1 MRVVCFQERN
11 SVESRETFKLGK
23 VSAVLPAIHLEPVG
37 APFSPSQ
44 NHQLELSLPHA
55 AHAFS
60 LKQLRAIVSTEVKGQ
75 RVNIVQRRKYV

>member
-1 MRVVCFQERN
+1 MKETVFWKVETLGASEKELGSQVSWIHPEFQI
-11 SVESRETFKLGK
+11 V
-23 VSAVLPAIHLEPVG
+23 
-37 APFSPSQ
+37 PFSPSQ

-55 AHAFS
+55 AHAF